1 VTGNG
6 LFARRAIHAKAA
18 RMSSIGIYGS
28 LGRMGVA
35 IRDILA
41 EQGVKLAGGADAGDD
56 PATLANAADA
66 LVDFST
72 PAALESHLAAAR
84 GAGTPIVIGTTG
96 LNAHHHALIDD
107 AARDIAVLQ
116 TGNTSLGVVLLAR
129 LVREAAARL
138 GPDWDIEIAE
148 MHHRQKVD
156 APSGT
161 ALMLG
166 EAAAAGREV
175 SLGEVRVAD
184 RAGLTGARAEGTI
197 GFASLRGGTVIGD
210 HLVVLAGAGE
220 RIELAH
226 RAEDRAIF
234 ARGAVRA
241 ALWLAGR
248 PAGRYTMDAV
258 LGL

>member
-1 VTGNG
+1 
-6 LFARRAIHAKAA
+6 
-18 RMSSIGIYGS
+18 MSSIGIYGS

-41 EQGVKLAGGADAGDD
+41 EQGVKFAGGADAGDD
-56 PATLANAADA
+56 PAALAAAADA

-72 PAALESHLAAAR
+72 PMALKAHLAAAR

-96 LNAHHHALIDD
+96 LTAQHHALIDD
-107 AARDIAVLQ
+107 AAREIAVLQ

-166 EAAAAGREV
+166 EAAATGREV

-210 HLVVLAGAGE
+210 HMVVLAGAGE
-220 RIELAH
+220 RIELTH
-226 RAEDRAIF
+226 RAEERAIF

-241 ALWLAGR
+241 ALWLAGK

>member
-1 VTGNG
+1 
-6 LFARRAIHAKAA
+6 
-18 RMSSIGIYGS
+18 MSSIGIYGS

-41 EQGVKLAGGADAGDD
+41 EQGVKFAGGADAGDD
-56 PATLANAADA
+56 PATLASAADA

-84 GAGTPIVIGTTG
+84 AAGTPIVIGTTG
-96 LNAHHHALIDD
+96 LTAQHHAIIDD
-107 AARDIAVLQ
+107 AAREIAVLQ

-241 ALWLAGR
+241 ALWLAGK
-248 PAGRYTMDAV
+248 PAGRYTLYAV

>member
-1 VTGNG
+1 
-6 LFARRAIHAKAA
+6 
-18 RMSSIGIYGS
+18 MSSIGIYGS

-41 EQGVKLAGGADAGDD
+41 EQGVRFAGGADAGDD
-56 PATLANAADA
+56 PAAVAAAADA

-84 GAGTPIVIGTTG
+84 AAGTPIVIGTTG
-96 LNAHHHALIDD
+96 LTAQHHALIDD
-107 AARDIAVLQ
+107 AAREIAVLQ

-234 ARGAVRA
+234 ARGAVKA
-241 ALWLAGR
+241 ALWLAGK

>member
-1 VTGNG
+1 MT
-6 LFARRAIHAKAA
+6 
-18 RMSSIGIYGS
+18 SIGIYGS

-41 EQGVKLAGGADAGDD
+41 EQGVKFAGGADAGDD
-56 PATLANAADA
+56 PATVAAAADA

-72 PAALESHLAAAR
+72 PAALEAHLAAAR
-84 GAGTPIVIGTTG
+84 AAGTPIVIGTTG
-96 LNAHHHALIDD
+96 LAAQHHALIDD
-107 AARDIAVLQ
+107 AAREIAVLQ

-175 SLGEVRVAD
+175 ALGEVRVAD
-184 RAGLTGARAEGTI
+184 RAGLIGARAEGTI

-210 HLVVLAGAGE
+210 HMVVLAGTGE
-220 RIELAH
+220 RIELTH
-226 RAEDRAIF
+226 RAEERAIF

-241 ALWLAGR
+241 ALWLAGK
-248 PAGRYTMDAV
+248 PAGRYAMDAV

>member
-1 VTGNG
+1 MT
-6 LFARRAIHAKAA
+6 
-18 RMSSIGIYGS
+18 SIGIYGS

-41 EQGVKLAGGADAGDD
+41 EQGVKFAGGADAGDD
-56 PATLANAADA
+56 PATVAAAADA

-84 GAGTPIVIGTTG
+84 RAGTPIVIGTTG
-96 LNAHHHALIDD
+96 LTAQHHALIND

-116 TGNTSLGVVLLAR
+116 TGNTSLGVVLLTR

-166 EAAAAGREV
+166 EAAAAGRGV
-175 SLGEVRVAD
+175 ALGEVRVAD

-210 HLVVLAGAGE
+210 HMVVLAGAGE

-226 RAEDRAIF
+226 RADDRAIF
-234 ARGAVRA
+234 ARGAVKA

>member
-1 VTGNG
+1 
-6 LFARRAIHAKAA
+6 
-18 RMSSIGIYGS
+18 MSSIGIYGS
-28 LGRMGVA
+28 LGRMGAA

-41 EQGVKLAGGADAGDD
+41 EQGVKFAGGADAGDD
-56 PATLANAADA
+56 PAALATAADA

-84 GAGTPIVIGTTG
+84 AAGTPIVIGTTG
-96 LNAHHHALIDD
+96 LTAQHHALIDD
-107 AARDIAVLQ
+107 AAREIAVLQ

-129 LVREAAARL
+129 LVREAASRL

-210 HLVVLAGAGE
+210 HMVVLAGAGE
-220 RIELAH
+220 RIELTH

-234 ARGAVRA
+234 ARGAVKA
-241 ALWLAGR
+241 ALWLADK

>member
-1 VTGNG
+1 
-6 LFARRAIHAKAA
+6 
-18 RMSSIGIYGS
+18 MSSIGIYGS

-41 EQGVKLAGGADAGDD
+41 EQGVKFAGGADAGDD
-56 PATLANAADA
+56 PATLAAAADA

-72 PAALESHLAAAR
+72 PVALEAHLAAAR
-84 GAGTPIVIGTTG
+84 AAGTPIVIGTTG
-96 LNAHHHALIDD
+96 LSAQHHALIDE

-234 ARGAVRA
+234 ARGAVKA

>member
-1 VTGNG
+1 
-6 LFARRAIHAKAA
+6 
-18 RMSSIGIYGS
+18 MSSIGIYGS

-41 EQGVKLAGGADAGDD
+41 EQGVKFAGGADSGDD
-56 PATLANAADA
+56 PATVAAAADA

-72 PAALESHLAAAR
+72 PVALEAHLAAAR
-84 GAGTPIVIGTTG
+84 AAGTPIVIGTTG
-96 LNAHHHALIDD
+96 LAAQHHAAIDD

-148 MHHRQKVD
+148 MHHRAKID

-166 EAAAAGREV
+166 EAAATGRGV
-175 SLGEVRVAD
+175 GLGEVRVAD

-197 GFASLRGGTVIGD
+197 GFASLRGGTVVGD
-210 HLVVLAGAGE
+210 HMVVLAGAGE

-226 RAEDRAIF
+226 RAEERAIF
-234 ARGAVRA
+234 ARGAVKA
-241 ALWLAGR
+241 ALWLADK
-248 PAGRYTMDAV
+248 PAGRYAMDAV

>member
-1 VTGNG
+1 MT
-6 LFARRAIHAKAA
+6 
-18 RMSSIGIYGS
+18 SIGIYGS
-28 LGRMGVA
+28 LGRMGMA
-35 IRDILA
+35 IRGILT
-41 EQGVKLAGGADAGDD
+41 EQGVKFAGGSDSGED
-56 PATLANAADA
+56 PAPVAAAADA

-72 PAALESHLAAAR
+72 PAALEVHLAAAR
-84 GAGTPIVIGTTG
+84 TAGTPIVIGTTG
-96 LNAHHHALIDD
+96 LTAQHHAAIDD

-116 TGNTSLGVVLLAR
+116 TGNTSLGVVLLVR

-138 GPDWDIEIAE
+138 GPEWDIEIAE

-166 EAAAAGREV
+166 EAAAAGRGV
-175 SLGEVRVAD
+175 ALGEVRVAD
-184 RAGLTGARAEGTI
+184 RAGLTGARAEATI
-197 GFASLRGGTVIGD
+197 GFASLRGGTVVGD
-210 HLVVLAGAGE
+210 HMVILAGAGE

-241 ALWLAGR
+241 ALWLAGK

>member
-1 VTGNG
+1 MT
-6 LFARRAIHAKAA
+6 
-18 RMSSIGIYGS
+18 SIGIYGS

-41 EQGVKLAGGADAGDD
+41 EQGVKFAGGADAGDD
-56 PATLANAADA
+56 PAALAAAADA

-72 PAALESHLAAAR
+72 PAALEAHLAAAR
-84 GAGTPIVIGTTG
+84 AAGTPIVIGTTG
-96 LNAHHHALIDD
+96 LAAQHHTAIDE

-175 SLGEVRVAD
+175 ALGDVRVAD

-197 GFASLRGGTVIGD
+197 GFTSLRGGTVIGD
-210 HLVVLAGAGE
+210 HMVILAGAGE
-220 RIELAH
+220 RIELTH

-234 ARGAVRA
+234 ARGAVKA
-241 ALWLAGR
+241 ALWLAGK